1 MDHKQQAGY
10 GDGAA
15 GLWVMLFTV
24 SKVFELVDTVI
35 LVLKGKDPMFL
46 HWCVYE
52 IGRGSSRSRPVPRLC
67 VTRIHIAL
75 KTEKKIDPTHRSR
88 IFHTPYIFIMG

>member
-1 MDHKQQAGY
+1 MALTFERTHTQAGY

-35 LVLKGKDPMFL
+35 LVFKGKDPMFL
-46 HWCVYE
+46 HWCVLLRCVRQSVD
-52 IGRGSSRSRPVPRLC
+52 RGAGLAL
-67 VTRIHIAL
+67 AL
-75 KTEKKIDPTHRSR
+75 KIENK
-88 IFHTPYIFIMG
+88 

>member
-1 MDHKQQAGY
+1 MRSVYVGISIIQRLLLLLQAGY

-24 SKVFELVDTVI
+24 SKVFELVDTFI

-46 HWCVYE
+46 HW
-52 IGRGSSRSRPVPRLC
+52 
-67 VTRIHIAL
+67 
-75 KTEKKIDPTHRSR
+75 
-88 IFHTPYIFIMG
+88 

>member
-1 MDHKQQAGY
+1 MHTVLLFVCVCAPSIELTPKTHANHGTAPLHHTTQAGY

-46 HWCVYE
+46 HWCV
-52 IGRGSSRSRPVPRLC
+52 RAC
-67 VTRIHIAL
+67 VAV
-75 KTEKKIDPTHRSR
+75 EMD
-88 IFHTPYIFIMG
+88 

>member
-1 MDHKQQAGY
+1 MPKAPQSIGRSVGRFGTDTTPPPDLTDSHLVFLINPSLVQAGY

-46 HWCVYE
+46 HWCV
-52 IGRGSSRSRPVPRLC
+52 GAAACQCC
-67 VTRIHIAL
+67 V
-75 KTEKKIDPTHRSR
+75 
-88 IFHTPYIFIMG
+88 

>member
-1 MDHKQQAGY
+1 MCCFENAPVHSPPWQAGY

-24 SKVFELVDTVI
+24 SKVFELVDTMI

-46 HWCVYE
+46 HW
-52 IGRGSSRSRPVPRLC
+52 
-67 VTRIHIAL
+67 
-75 KTEKKIDPTHRSR
+75 
-88 IFHTPYIFIMG
+88 